1 MAAGDAG
8 DNAGL
13 QPQRNIADPAR
24 GPISIPQPQMLS
36 GDPAAVLA
44 RQLAQE

>member
-8 DNAGL
+8 DNAVL
-13 QPQRNIADPAR
+13 RPQRNIADPAR
-24 GPISIPQPQMLS
+24 DAISIPQPQMLS
-36 GDPAAVLA
+36 GDPAAVWA